1 MKKYKKIRNY
11 KKKIIAYI
19 IAMSCVTAMLAG
31 CSSATTSGQNENDVV
46 SESEK
51 TEENGRP
58 EPPEFDGQMQ
68 PPEFDGQMQPPEFD
82 GKMGRPDG
90 DGRMG
95 REGFVQ
101 DTTYTPLEVEGDLY
115 SSGELDSNPDLAGA
129 EVVSVESNSGYT
141 ISSAGTYMLSGQ
153 AKNYTLVVDSD
164 DEGIVQI
171 VLYNV
176 VISNTDFPA
185 IYVKSA
191 DMCIVTVMGDNK
203 LSVSGEFEAD
213 GDTNTNA
220 VLFSKENLILNG
232 DGSLAIESKYGSG
245 IKSKESVVIKSGQ
258 YSIDAG
264 NDGIHA
270 DTYLVVDGGEYDIS
284 AVEGMEATYVQINGG
299 DINIS
304 ASDDGINAS
313 DKSEDYDVVIE
324 INGGDIKIVMGQG
337 DTDGLD
343 ANGIIVVNGGNI
355 DVTGQS
361 TFDYDR
367 GAVYNGGTIIING
380 NKVDQIPE
388 SMQFGKM

>member
-19 IAMSCVTAMLAG
+19 IAISCVTAMLAG
-31 CSSATTSGQNENDVV
+31 CSSATASGQTESDVV
-46 SESEK
+46 SELEK
-51 TEENGRP
+51 AEENARP
-58 EPPEFDGQMQ
+58 E

-95 REGFVQ
+95 REGFEQ
-101 DTTYTPLEVEGDLY
+101 DTTYTPLSLDDDIY

-203 LSVSGEFEAD
+203 LAVSGEFEAD

-264 NDGIHA
+264 SDGIHA

-284 AVEGMEATYVQINGG
+284 AAEGMEATYVQINGG
-299 DINIS
+299 TVNIS

-324 INGGDIKIVMGQG
+324 INGGDIKIFQ
-337 DTDGLD
+337 
-343 ANGIIVVNGGNI
+343 
-355 DVTGQS
+355 
-361 TFDYDR
+361 
-367 GAVYNGGTIIING
+367 
-380 NKVDQIPE
+380 
-388 SMQFGKM
+388 